1 MGCVRSNFAFGV
13 PLLDSPFREG
23 SKQFRRA
30 IIAYAAPGKSPAAFD
45 RRCIPAAGVA
55 RRPNIPDIFA
65 PRDLSAGRLAGLSA
79 TRDFY
84 HGLLAG
90 QRGLMGAGS
99 AHIPIGSYLSG
110 PLGLW
115 YIALLKC
122 PLGKEDSHA

>member
-65 PRDLSAGRLAGLSA
+65 PRALSAGRLAGRMQ
-79 TRDFY
+79 RDFFQ
-84 HGLLAG
+84 GLLAG
-90 QRGLMGAGS
+90 QRRCVGS
-99 AHIPIGSYLSG
+99 
-110 PLGLW
+110 
-115 YIALLKC
+115 
-122 PLGKEDSHA
+122 